1 MEKILSINSGSSSL
15 KFKLFA
21 MPDEKVLAKGLFDRI
36 GIDNSRVTIKYDG
49 KKYDE
54 QRELKDHNQAVHVLL
69 SLFKELKLINDFN
82 EITGVGHRVVAG
94 GEYFD
99 KSVIVDEDVMN
110 KIDELAEYAPL
121 HNPAELVGI
130 RVFKELLPNAVS
142 VAVFDTAYHQ
152 TMPKANYMYS
162 IPYEWYEK
170 YHVRKYGAHGTSH
183 RYVAHEAAKLL
194 NKPFEDLKIITCH
207 LGAGASICATMNG
220 KSFDTSM
227 GFSPVAGITMSTRS
241 GDVDP
246 SLLQFIM
253 KKGNITSFNEVIKML
268 NTKSGLLGLS
278 GISPDMRDIEKAIK
292 NGDKQAKLTKDIF
305 INRIVRYIGAYM
317 TEMGGLDV
325 LVFTAGIG
333 EHDASVRKQI
343 MDGLT
348 WLGLEYDEKANKA
361 NKEGIITTPKS
372 KITAMIVPTNEELMI
387 ARDVV
392 RLAKL
397 DK

>member
-152 TMPKANYMYS
+152 TMPKTNYMYS

-194 NKPFEDLKIITCH
+194 DKPFENLKIITCH

-227 GFSPVAGITMSTRS
+227 GFTPLAGITMATRA
-241 GDVDP
+241 GDIDA
-246 SLLQFIM
+246 SLVSFMMEKLQINSSEM
-253 KKGNITSFNEVIKML
+253 IDIL
-268 NTKSGLLGLS
+268 NHKAGLI
-278 GISPDMRDIEKAIK
+278 GISGVSSDMRDVLAAADDNERA
-292 NGDKQAKLTKDIF
+292 QLAVDIF
-305 INRIVRYIGAYM
+305 VKNVVKYIGSYIA
-317 TEMGGLDV
+317 EMGGVDTI
-325 LVFTAGIG
+325 VFTAGIG
-333 EHDASVRKQI
+333 ENSTPIRKLV
-343 MDGLT
+343 MERLAY
-348 WLGLEYDEKANKA
+348 LGITIDEEEN
-361 NKEGIITTPKS
+361 S
-372 KITAMIVPTNEELMI
+372 KHGSAGVISGEDSTIKVLRIPTNEELMI
-387 ARDVV
+387 ARDVQ
-392 RLAKL
+392 KL
-397 DK
+397 EKEVK

>member
-194 NKPFEDLKIITCH
+194 DKPFEDLKIITCH

-227 GFSPVAGITMSTRS
+227 GFSPIAGITMATRT
-241 GDVDP
+241 GDIDP
-246 SLLQFIM
+246 SLVQHLMKVEHKSMDEMIYIM
-253 KKGNITSFNEVIKML
+253 NN
-268 NTKSGLLGLS
+268 KSGLLGLS
-278 GISPDMRDIEKAIK
+278 GISPDMRDVRESDSKR
-292 NGDKQAKLTKDIF
+292 AKLARKIF
-305 INRIVRYIGAYM
+305 INRIIRYVGAYIA
-317 TEMGGLDV
+317 EMGGVDAII
-325 LVFTAGIG
+325 FTAGIG
-333 EHDASVRKQI
+333 EHDTGVRKAVLDAFAY
-343 MDGLT
+343 MGVVVDNEANESVSEGL
-348 WLGLEYDEKANKA
+348 
-361 NKEGIITTPKS
+361 ITKTDS
-372 KITAMIVPTNEELMI
+372 KVAGMVIPTNEELMI
-387 ARDVV
+387 ESDVV
-392 RLAKL
+392 RLTNI
-397 DK
+397 D